1 MASVMAHLAACQAA
15 ATIVDPCT
23 GARGANLPLDL
34 RRGQPAGAHVL
45 SKRSQ
50 RWMRLVLP
58 TGWPGSISLR
68 NDRSPT
74 QKGTGTQQ
82 CSAPASA
89 MRVRGGAVSL
99 LYEPWYSVGRCGA
112 GDPAQRVRLVR
123 V

>member
-74 QKGTGTQQ
+74 QKGTGMLP
-82 CSAPASA
+82 CRGDACVAPTSEAPPPHPPPHEA
-89 MRVRGGAVSL
+89 CGGGRG
-99 LYEPWYSVGRCGA
+99 
-112 GDPAQRVRLVR
+112 
-123 V
+123 

>member
-58 TGWPGSISLR
+58 TGWAGSISLR

-74 QKGTGTQQ
+74 QKGTGLQQ
-82 CSAPASA
+82 CSVSTSTAW
-89 MRVRGGAVSL
+89 VRGRAVSPFC
-99 LYEPWYSVGRCGA
+99 E
-112 GDPAQRVRLVR
+112 VRY
-123 V
+123 

>member
-45 SKRSQ
+45 SKRSR

-74 QKGTGTQQ
+74 QKGTEMQQ
-82 CSAPASA
+82 SAPSA
-89 MRVRGGAVSL
+89 GAVWVRGRAASTERGAD
-99 LYEPWYSVGRCGA
+99 ERGP
-112 GDPAQRVRLVR
+112 
-123 V
+123 